1 MMTDP
6 VADMLTRLR
15 NAIRNET
22 PFVEMPTSRLKVGIA
37 QALEREGYIW
47 DFEEVE
53 ASTRKVLKN
62 NLKYGPN
69 GKRVIQSV
77 RRVSRPGRRVYS
89 GGKDLPNVLQGLG
102 ITLVSTNQGILSNR
116 EARAKG
122 IGGEILCELY

>member
-15 NAIRNET
+15 NAIRNEA
-22 PFVEMPTSRLKVGIA
+22 PFVERPTSRLKVGIA
-37 QALEREGYIW
+37 EALKREGYIW
-47 DFEEVE
+47 EFAEIE
-53 ASTRKVLKN
+53 ASPRNVLRID
-62 NLKYGPN
+62 LKYGQY
-69 GKRVIQSV
+69 GERVIQSV

>member
-1 MMTDP
+1 
-6 VADMLTRLR
+6 MLTRLR
-15 NAIRNET
+15 NAIRNEA

-37 QALEREGYIW
+37 EALKREGYIW
-47 DFEEVE
+47 EFAEIE
-53 ASTRKVLKN
+53 ASPRNVLRID
-62 NLKYGPN
+62 LKYGQY
-69 GKRVIQSV
+69 GERVIQSV

>member
-15 NAIRNET
+15 NAIRNEA

-37 QALEREGYIW
+37 EALKREGYIW
-47 DFEEVE
+47 EFAEIE
-53 ASTRKVLKN
+53 ASPRNVLRID
-62 NLKYGPN
+62 LKYGQY
-69 GKRVIQSV
+69 GERVIQSV

>member
-53 ASTRKVLKN
+53 ASPRKVLRI

-69 GKRVIQSV
+69 GERVIQSV